1 MTNQPLTP
9 EARQAREEYG
19 QIIAALNLA
28 QRLARRLAD
37 DYGLDYGHE
46 EGLLPMIA
54 EAIGQA
60 QSDSGYLVEMVQ
72 CMTEEAEKF
81 ASAVQDVSGIS
92 EAFNQW
98 SNHLVAR
105 VKSEMTHSDLPI
117 IFSYCRDC
125 GKGLGA
131 VNGNRIGHCADAG
144 EPCQVPAVPRVGQP

>member
-28 QRLARRLAD
+28 QLMAKRVAD
-37 DYGLDYGHE
+37 DYGLDYDHE

-72 CMTEEAEKF
+72 CMTEEVVTPTVGVGA
-81 ASAVQDVSGIS
+81 
-92 EAFNQW
+92 AFNQW

>member
-28 QRLARRLAD
+28 QLMAKRVAD
-37 DYGLDYGHE
+37 DYGLEYAKE

-72 CMTEEAEKF
+72 CMTEEAVTPTVGVG
-81 ASAVQDVSGIS
+81 A
-92 EAFNQW
+92 AFNQW

>member
-1 MTNQPLTP
+1 MTTNQPLTP
-9 EARQAREEYG
+9 EARQAQEEYG
-19 QIIAALNLA
+19 QIIAALTLA
-28 QRLARRLAD
+28 QLMAKRVAD
-37 DYGLDYGHE
+37 DYGLEHADE

-72 CMTEEAEKF
+72 CMTEEAETF
-81 ASAVQDVSGIS
+81 ASAVQEVSGIS

-98 SNHLVAR
+98 SSYLSAR
-105 VKSEMTHSDLPI
+105 VKSGMTHSDLPI

-131 VNGNRIGHCADAG
+131 VNGNRVASCADAS
-144 EPCQVPAVPRVGQP
+144 EQCQVPATPRVAS